1 MKRTLDMSGST
12 LRGGI
17 TPTRWNKSLCE
28 SCFYPLGKCQWLLHG
43 KPFAGSEYYEHDV
56 AYDGESVYTVYS
68 IAKCPHYKGEK

>member
-12 LRGGI
+12 SLGGI

-56 AYDGESVYTVYS
+56 SYYGESVYTVYS